1 MLNKICVLLLLVCG
15 LAGCDKQAANQYQD
29 IRLAV
34 AQAPINLDPR
44 YATDAASARVNRLI
58 YRSLVGFDVNSK
70 VIPDLATWQVIS
82 PNQYRFKLGTSG
94 RVFHDGSQL
103 NAEDVQATY
112 TSLIAL
118 KGSPLSA
125 EFSNVEQIKTPDED
139 TVDFYLKQADSTFP
153 SKLIIGILP
162 AKRINT
168 EKAAESAYLG
178 RQPLGSGPLKFE
190 SWQHVLKLKRVNDGQ
205 AITVL
210 EVKDPTVRVLKLL
223 RGEVDILQGDLPPE
237 LVKYLK
243 QQTQVKVTEV
253 AGANFSYLGFNFQD
267 KTLANLKVRQA
278 IAHAVNRPAIIQQ
291 ALVGGTREAGAILP
305 PEHWA
310 GNGDLKAYEYNPALS
325 KQLLQ
330 EAGIKLP
337 LKISY
342 KTSTDPQR
350 VRLATIMQAQMREA
364 GIEMEIRSLDWGT
377 FFEDVK
383 QGHFQL
389 FGLTWVGINTPD
401 IYAKAFGSDN
411 APPKG
416 FNRGCFGD
424 AQLDALLTKQ
434 DWKAATA
441 YIHQQLPY
449 VPLWYEGQF
458 AATRS
463 NISQYRPK
471 ADGNWDDL
479 ARVVRIDH

>member
-1 MLNKICVLLLLVCG
+1 MIKRLILLLLCAG
-15 LAGCDKQAANQYQD
+15 LIACQPQQQPRQD

-58 YRSLVGFDVNSK
+58 YRSLVSFDSASK
-70 VIPDLATWQVIS
+70 VVPDLASWKLIS
-82 PNQYRFKLGTSG
+82 PTQYRFKLAAVG
-94 RVFHDGSQL
+94 RTFHDGSVL
-103 NAEDVQATY
+103 NAKDVQATY
-112 TSLIAL
+112 LSLMTL
-118 KGSPLSA
+118 KDSPLSA
-125 EFSNVEQIKTPDED
+125 EFANIQQIKVIDAD
-139 TVDFYLKQADSTFP
+139 TVDFYLKQADSAFP

-162 AKRINT
+162 TKTI
-168 EKAAESAYLG
+168 ESSAYIG
-178 RQPLGSGPLKFE
+178 HHPIGSGPLKFE
-190 SWQHVLKLKRVNDGQ
+190 SWQHILQLKRVNDGQ
-205 AITVL
+205 AIALL

-243 QQTQVKVTEV
+243 KQNAVSVQEV
-253 AGANFSYLGFNFQD
+253 AGANFSYLGFNCQD

-278 IAHAVNRPAIIQQ
+278 IAHAINHPAIIQQ

-310 GNGDLKAYEYNPALS
+310 GNADLQAYEYNPALS
-325 KQLLQ
+325 RQVLK
-330 EAGIKLP
+330 EAGIQLP
-337 LKISY
+337 LKIIY

-350 VRLATIMQAQMREA
+350 VRLATIMQAQMRDA
-364 GIEMEIRSLDWGT
+364 GIELEIKSLDWGT

-383 QGHFQL
+383 QGNFQL

-401 IYAKAFGSDN
+401 IYVKAFASDN
-411 APPKG
+411 IPPQG
-416 FNRGCFGD
+416 FNRGRFAD
-424 AQLDALLTKQ
+424 AHLDALFAKQ
-434 DWKAATA
+434 DWKAATS

-458 AATRS
+458 AATR
-463 NISQYRPK
+463 NDIQAYAPK

-479 ARVVRIDH
+479 AQVTHRH

>member
-1 MLNKICVLLLLVCG
+1 MIKRLILLLLCAG
-15 LAGCDKQAANQYQD
+15 LIACQPQQQPRQD

-58 YRSLVGFDVNSK
+58 YRSLVSFDGASK
-70 VIPDLATWQVIS
+70 VVPNLANWKLIS
-82 PNQYRFKLGTSG
+82 PTQYRFKLGAVG
-94 RVFHDGSQL
+94 RTFHDGSIL

-112 TSLIAL
+112 LSLMTL
-118 KGSPLSA
+118 KDSPLSA
-125 EFSNVEQIKTPDED
+125 EFANIQQIKVLDAD
-139 TVDFYLKQADSTFP
+139 TVDFYLKQADSAFP

-162 AKRINT
+162 AKTI
-168 EKAAESAYLG
+168 ESSADIG
-178 RQPLGSGPLKFE
+178 HHPIGSGPLKFE
-190 SWQHVLKLKRVNDGQ
+190 SWQHVLQLKRVNDGQ
-205 AITVL
+205 AIALL

-243 QQTQVKVTEV
+243 KQNAVSVQEA
-253 AGANFSYLGFNFQD
+253 AGANFSYLGFNCQD

-278 IAHAVNRPAIIQQ
+278 IAHAINRSAIIQQ

-310 GNGDLKAYEYNPALS
+310 GNADLQAYEYNPALS
-325 KQLLQ
+325 RQLLQ
-330 EAGIKLP
+330 EAGIQLP
-337 LKISY
+337 LKITY

-364 GIEMEIRSLDWGT
+364 GIEMEIKSLDWGT

-383 QGHFQL
+383 QGDFQL

-401 IYAKAFGSDN
+401 IYVKAFASDN
-411 APPKG
+411 APPQG
-416 FNRGCFGD
+416 FNRGRFAD
-424 AQLDALLTKQ
+424 AHLDTLLAQQ
-434 DWKAATA
+434 DWKAATS

-458 AATRS
+458 AATR
-463 NISQYRPK
+463 NDIQAYAPK

-479 ARVVRIDH
+479 AQVTRRH

>member
-1 MLNKICVLLLLVCG
+1 MIFRLFILLMCASLLACQPQ
-15 LAGCDKQAANQYQD
+15 QAPHQD

-58 YRSLVGFDVNSK
+58 YRSLVGFDASSK
-70 VIPDLATWQVIS
+70 VIPDLATWQVIN
-82 PNQYRFKLGTSG
+82 PKQYRFKLGASG

-112 TSLIAL
+112 ASLIAL

-125 EFSNVEQIKTPDED
+125 EFSNIEQIKTLDQD
-139 TVDFYLKQADSTFP
+139 TIDFYLRQADSAFP

-162 AKRINT
+162 VKSVNAGKT
-168 EKAAESAYLG
+168 SEEMGFSH
-178 RQPLGSGPLKFE
+178 QPLGSGPLKFE
-190 SWQHVLKLKRVNDGQ
+190 SWQHVLQLKRVNDGQ
-205 AITVL
+205 VITLL

-243 QQTQVKVTEV
+243 QQAQVKVTEV

-278 IAHAVNRPAIIQQ
+278 IAHAINRQEIIQQ
-291 ALVGGTREAGAILP
+291 ALVGATREAGAILP

-310 GNGDLKAYEYNPALS
+310 GNGDLSAYEYNPALA

-330 EAGIKLP
+330 EAGVALP
-337 LKISY
+337 LKLVY
-342 KTSTDPQR
+342 KTSTDAQR
-350 VRLATIMQAQMREA
+350 VRLATIMQAQMAEA
-364 GIEMEIRSLDWGT
+364 GIALEIKSLDWGT

-401 IYAKAFGSDN
+401 IYAKAFGSHN

-416 FNRGCFGD
+416 FNRGRFSD
-424 AQLDALLTKQ
+424 AQLDAFLAEQ
-434 DWKAATA
+434 DWKSATNT
-441 YIHQQLPY
+441 IHHELPY

-458 AATRS
+458 TATRA
-463 NISQYRPK
+463 NINQYRPK

-479 ARVVRIDH
+479 ASVVRVVH

>member
-1 MLNKICVLLLLVCG
+1 MIKRLILLFLCAG
-15 LAGCDKQAANQYQD
+15 LIACQPQQPPRQD

-58 YRSLVGFDVNSK
+58 YRSLVSFDSASK
-70 VIPDLATWQVIS
+70 VVPDLAAWQLVS
-82 PNQYRFKLGTSG
+82 PIQYRFKLGAVG
-94 RVFHDGSQL
+94 RTFHDGSAL

-112 TSLIAL
+112 LSLMTL
-118 KGSPLSA
+118 KDSPLSA
-125 EFSNVEQIKTPDED
+125 EFANIQQIKVLDAD
-139 TVDFYLKQADSTFP
+139 TVDFYLKQADSAFP

-162 AKRINT
+162 AKTI
-168 EKAAESAYLG
+168 AAG
-178 RQPLGSGPLKFE
+178 GDVGHHPIGSGPLKFE
-190 SWQHVLKLKRVNDGQ
+190 NWQHVLKLKRLNDGEV
-205 AITVL
+205 ISLL

-243 QQTQVKVTEV
+243 KQNAVNVQEV
-253 AGANFSYLGFNFQD
+253 AGANFSYLGFNCQD

-278 IAHAVNRPAIIQQ
+278 IAHAINRAAIIQQ

-310 GNGDLKAYEYNPALS
+310 GNPDLPAYEYKPDLS
-325 KQLLQ
+325 RQLLQ
-330 EAGIKLP
+330 EAGIQLP
-337 LKISY
+337 LKITY

-364 GIEMEIRSLDWGT
+364 GIELEIKSLDWGT

-383 QGHFQL
+383 QGNFQL

-401 IYAKAFGSDN
+401 IYAKAFASDN
-411 APPKG
+411 IPPQG
-416 FNRGCFGD
+416 FNRGRFAD
-424 AQLDALLTKQ
+424 THLDALLAKQ
-434 DWKAATA
+434 DWKAATS

-458 AATRS
+458 AVTR
-463 NISQYRPK
+463 NDIQAYTPK

-479 ARVVRIDH
+479 AQVTRRH

>member
-1 MLNKICVLLLLVCG
+1 MIKRLILLLLCAG
-15 LAGCDKQAANQYQD
+15 LIACQPQQQPRQD

-44 YATDAASARVNRLI
+44 YATDAASARVNSLI
-58 YRSLVGFDVNSK
+58 YRSLVSFDSASK
-70 VIPDLATWQVIS
+70 VVPDLANWKLIS
-82 PNQYRFKLGTSG
+82 PTHYRFKLGAVG
-94 RVFHDGSQL
+94 RAFHDGSVL

-112 TSLIAL
+112 LSLMTL
-118 KGSPLSA
+118 KDSPLSA
-125 EFSNVEQIKTPDED
+125 EFANIQQIKVIDAD
-139 TVDFYLKQADSTFP
+139 TVDFYLKQADSAFP

-162 AKRINT
+162 AKTI
-168 EKAAESAYLG
+168 ESSADIG
-178 RQPLGSGPLKFE
+178 HHPIGSGPLKFE
-190 SWQHVLKLKRVNDGQ
+190 SWQHVLQLKRVNDGQ
-205 AITVL
+205 AIALL

-243 QQTQVKVTEV
+243 KQNAVSVQEV
-253 AGANFSYLGFNFQD
+253 AGANFSYLGFNCQD

-278 IAHAVNRPAIIQQ
+278 IAHAINRPAIIQQ

-310 GNGDLKAYEYNPALS
+310 GNADLQAHKYNPTLS
-325 KQLLQ
+325 RQLLQ
-330 EAGIKLP
+330 EAGIQLP
-337 LKISY
+337 LKITY

-364 GIEMEIRSLDWGT
+364 GIELEIKSLDWGT

-383 QGHFQL
+383 QGDFQL

-401 IYAKAFGSDN
+401 IYVKAFASESV
-411 APPKG
+411 PPQG
-416 FNRGCFGD
+416 FNRGRFAD
-424 AQLDALLTKQ
+424 AHLDALLAKQ
-434 DWKAATA
+434 DWKAATS

-458 AATRS
+458 AATR
-463 NISQYRPK
+463 NDIQAYAPK

-479 ARVVRIDH
+479 AQVTRRH

>member
-1 MLNKICVLLLLVCG
+1 MLKKICVLLLLVCG
-15 LAGCDKQAANQYQD
+15 LAACHKQVADQRQD

-34 AQAPINLDPR
+34 AQAPLNLDPR

-58 YRSLVGFDVNSK
+58 YRSLVRFDASSK

-82 PNQYRFKLGTSG
+82 PKQYRFKLGTSG

-112 TSLIAL
+112 ASLIAL

-125 EFSNVEQIKTPDED
+125 EFSNIEQIKMLDQD
-139 TVDFYLKQADSTFP
+139 TVDFYLKQADSAFP

-162 AKRINT
+162 AKSVNAGGVPEIVDISHR
-168 EKAAESAYLG
+168 
-178 RQPLGSGPLKFE
+178 PLGSGPLKFE
-190 SWQHVLKLKRVNDGQ
+190 SWQHVLQLKRVSDGQ
-205 AITVL
+205 AITLL

-223 RGEVDILQGDLPPE
+223 RGEADILQGDLPPE

-243 QQTQVKVTEV
+243 QQSQVNVTEV
-253 AGANFSYLGFNFQD
+253 AGANFSYLGFNLQD
-267 KTLANLKVRQA
+267 KVLANLKVRQA
-278 IAHAVNRPAIIQQ
+278 IAHAINRPAIIQQ

-310 GNGDLKAYEYNPALS
+310 GNGDLKAYEYNPVLS

-330 EAGIKLP
+330 EAGVSLP

-350 VRLATIMQAQMREA
+350 VRLATVMQAQMREA
-364 GIEMEIRSLDWGT
+364 EIDLEINSLDWGT

-401 IYAKAFGSDN
+401 IYAKAFGSDS
-411 APPKG
+411 APPEG
-416 FNRGCFGD
+416 FNRGRFAD
-424 AQLDALLTKQ
+424 AQLDALLAKQ
-434 DWKAATA
+434 DWKAVTA

-458 AATRS
+458 AATRQD
-463 NISQYRPK
+463 IQHYAPK

-479 ARVVRIDH
+479 ASVVRVVH